1 MNPVKKY
8 YKGYQYY
15 SFYQKF
21 TNKTKIIINIKL
33 DNCVGSPYTN
43 ISEISLDGEFT
54 EPEIDLLAL
63 AEINDIEKLY

>member
-54 EPEIDLLAL
+54 EPEIDFLAM